1 MQTATKKP
9 VNGGSRP
16 WVKCE
21 PRVPW
26 QVVEH
31 MKRANV
37 PDMDDPDEP
46 DSYTAKTHNW
56 DLVHEP

>member
-31 MKRANV
+31 MKRV
-37 PDMDDPDEP
+37 PDIEDQDEP
-46 DSYTAKTHNW
+46 DSYTAKKHRW